1 MSQHTIHSTQFIAH
15 PIEEVFDFFARP
27 GNLGRITPP
36 GMDFELLTTD
46 TSMRAGLMI
55 DYRIR
60 PLLGIP
66 TRWRT
71 EISDLRAAGTIHR
84 SPGARPVSP
93 LGTRATRSG
102 PFAGGRS

>member
-1 MSQHTIHSTQFIAH
+1 MSQHTIHSTQFIAR

-46 TSMRAGLMI
+46 TSMRAGLTI

-60 PLLGIP
+60 PLLEHPHPLADRDQRP
-66 TRWRT
+66 TSRRHDSS
-71 EISDLRAAGTIHR
+71 ISRRAARIAAGNT
-84 SPGARPVSP
+84 S
-93 LGTRATRSG
+93 TRSG
-102 PFAGGRS
+102 PFTGGRS